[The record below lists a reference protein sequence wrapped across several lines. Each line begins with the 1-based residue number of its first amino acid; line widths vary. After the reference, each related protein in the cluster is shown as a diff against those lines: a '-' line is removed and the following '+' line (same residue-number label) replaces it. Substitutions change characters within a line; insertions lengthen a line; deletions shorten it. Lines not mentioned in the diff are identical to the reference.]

1 MLVQRKTIAMAIS
14 ALIAL
19 GGAAGIAIHQGSPV
33 MPAAQAAAAD
43 AAVEVDVA
51 PVISKSIT
59 EWQSYSGRLEAIEH
73 IELRPL
79 VSGTI
84 VAVKVKDGGF
94 VRQGDPL
101 FTIDPRP
108 YAAAVERATAD
119 LAAAESRA
127 GYAAIDASRAQRLIS
142 SNAIAKRE
150 LDERNNVARET
161 SAAVKAAKAALQAA
175 RIDLEHT
182 QINAPV
188 SGRVS
193 RAELTLGNIVSAGA
207 TAPLLATLVSVSP
220 IYASF
225 AVDEQT
231 YLRYLRH
238 ADDKPVGVALGLSDE
253 SGYSRRGSLVSV
265 DNQLNTGTS
274 TLRVRARFD
283 NEDGSLLPGLF
294 ARVKVEGGKPQQALL
309 IDDAAVGTD
318 QARKFVLVLDAQSRV
333 QYREV
338 ELGGLHEGLRIVTKG
353 LSTGER
359 IVVNGVQRVR
369 PNDLVQARDTSMQT
383 SQPLA
388 LAN

>member
-1 MLVQRKTIAMAIS
+1 MLVKRKTLAIAVS
-14 ALIAL
+14 ALIAF
-19 GGAAGIAIHQGSPV
+19 GGAAGVAIQHGSPSIS
-33 MPAAQAAAAD
+33 PAQAAAEAP
-43 AAVEVDVA
+43 AVEVDVA
-51 PVISKSIT
+51 PVLSQTIT

-84 VAVKVKDGGF
+84 VSVNVKDGGF
-94 VRQGDPL
+94 VKKGDPL

-108 YAAAVERATAD
+108 YAAAVERASAE

-127 GYAAIDASRAQRLIS
+127 GYASVDAARAQRLIS

-150 LDERNNVARET
+150 FDERSNAAREAA
-161 SAAVKAAKAALQAA
+161 AAVKAAKAALQAA
-175 RIDLEHT
+175 RIDLDHT
-182 QINAPV
+182 QISAPV
-188 SGRVS
+188 TGRVS
-193 RAELTLGNIVSAGA
+193 RAELTVGNIVSAGA

-225 AVDEQT
+225 EVDEQT

-238 ADDKPVGVALGLSDE
+238 ADDKPVEVALGLADE
-253 SGYSRRGSLVSV
+253 TGYSRSGTLVSV

-283 NEDGSLLPGLF
+283 NADGSLLPGLF
-294 ARVKVEGGKPQQALL
+294 ARVKVEGGKPQQAVLV
-309 IDDAAVGTD
+309 DDSAVGTD
-318 QARKFVLVLDAQSRV
+318 QAKKYVLVVDAQSRV

-338 ELGGLHEGLRIVTKG
+338 QLGGLHDGLRIVTKG
-353 LSTGER
+353 LIAGER

-369 PNDLVQARDTSMQT
+369 PNDLVQAHDTSMQV

-388 LAN
+388 IAN

>member
-1 MLVQRKTIAMAIS
+1 MLVQRKTLTIAIS

-19 GGAAGIAIHQGSPV
+19 GGAAGVLVQHGAADIAG
-33 MPAAQAAAAD
+33 AQAATEAPAI
-43 AAVEVDVA
+43 EVDVA
-51 PVISKSIT
+51 PVINKTIT
-59 EWQSYSGRLEAIEH
+59 EWQSYSGRLDAIEH
-73 IELRPL
+73 IQLRPL

-84 VAVKVKDGGF
+84 VAVNVKDGGF
-94 VRQGDPL
+94 VKKGDPL

-108 YAAAVERATAD
+108 YAAAVEKASAE

-127 GYAAIDASRAQRLIS
+127 SYAATDAARAQRLIS

-150 LDERNNVARET
+150 FDERSNAAREA

-182 QINAPV
+182 QVNAPV

-207 TAPLLATLVSVSP
+207 NAPLLATLVSVSP

-225 AVDEQT
+225 EVDEQT

-238 ADDKPVGVALGLSDE
+238 SNTKPVEVALGLADE
-253 SGYSRRGSLVSV
+253 SGYSRKGTLVSV

-274 TLRVRARFD
+274 TLRVRARFE
-283 NEDGSLLPGLF
+283 NQDGALLPGLF
-294 ARVKVEGGKPQQALL
+294 ARVKVEGGKPQQAYL
-309 IDDAAVGTD
+309 IDEAAIGTD
-318 QARKFVLVLDAQSRV
+318 QAKKFVLVVDAQSRV

-338 ELGGLHEGLRIVTKG
+338 ELGGSYEGLRIVTKG
-353 LSTGER
+353 LNAGER
-359 IVVNGVQRVR
+359 IVVNGIQRVR
-369 PNDLVQARDTSMQT
+369 PNDLVQARDTNMQS

-388 LAN
+388 LVN